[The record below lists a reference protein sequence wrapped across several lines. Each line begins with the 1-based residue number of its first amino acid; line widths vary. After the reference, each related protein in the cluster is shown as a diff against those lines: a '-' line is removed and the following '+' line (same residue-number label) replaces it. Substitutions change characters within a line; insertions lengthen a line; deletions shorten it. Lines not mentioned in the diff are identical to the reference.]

1 MAVVGVK
8 QSKWYKQSLRA
19 NGGETEILLSVAPL
33 FIEELFV
40 YLNGTLL
47 EEGENKDY
55 RYEQVS
61 NKIVFDTPLELGD
74 LVQIL
79 VIER

>member
-8 QSKWYKQSLRA
+8 QTKWHRQSLRA
-19 NGGETEILLSVAPL
+19 NGGETEILLSVVP
-33 FIEELFV
+33 FFVEELFV

-55 RYEQVS
+55 RYDRIA
-61 NKIVFDTPLELGD
+61 NKIIFYTPLEFGD
-74 LVQIL
+74 LVQI
-79 VIER
+79 VVVER